1 MQIPKKITT
10 AWFSENGYMPDLVK
24 KCIASQ
30 KIEGYEHKVIT
41 LEDLPKDNKYIN
53 ECLANPH
60 GNKKWVKLTDYVRML
75 TLLEGGWFCDADLEF
90 TSKDKRSQELRS
102 DLKLEDNPEYKL
114 QDTLSQFENEQF
126 VIGEE
131 GCETIANGIVLGVAI
146 IGSVPDHPLVKAW
159 IHEVETRF
167 SGLDDKCYESS
178 MDIINSIG
186 PAYQNKVTILPKDYF
201 YPYDH
206 QKDELK
212 ITDNTVA
219 IHWFNRSWLGPSIP
233 TTETVDI
240 IIPHLGANREQ
251 GLRDLMDSIGK
262 LNYPMDLVSI
272 RIMDGEDSVPVK
284 VKEGVELS
292 NSKYIV
298 FAANDMTFDKECI
311 RNAIEYSKEF
321 NKSLVSF
328 NEGFLLPDE
337 GNICTHFL
345 VKRGFLPLLENGE
358 IFSTDFN
365 HVGCDNYL
373 WAQASKLGEA
383 AWCENARITH
393 NHFSKTNNYDSTYEK
408 GWKNAEQDRITLKEK
423 LAKLAST

>member
-1 MQIPKKITT
+1 MLIPRTITT
-10 AWFSENGYMPDLVK
+10 AWFSENGHMPDLVK
-24 KCIASQ
+24 NCIESQ
-30 KIEGYEHKVIT
+30 RIEGYEHKVIT
-41 LEDLPKDNKYIN
+41 LKDLPTDNKYIN
-53 ECLANPH
+53 ECLVNPH

-75 TLLEGGWFCDADLEF
+75 TLLEGGWFLDADVSMVHGQNFDMFL
-90 TSKDKRSQELRS
+90 
-102 DLKLEDNPEYKL
+102 
-114 QDTLSQFENEQF
+114 NEQF

-131 GCETIANGIVLGVAI
+131 GCETIANGIVLGVAM

-159 IHEVETRF
+159 INEVETRF

-186 PAYQNKVTILPKDYF
+186 PAYQDKMTILPKDYF
-201 YPYDH
+201 YPYNH

-219 IHWFNRSWLGPSIP
+219 IHWFNRSWLGDSIP

-262 LNYPMDLVSI
+262 LNYPQDLISFHI
-272 RIMDGEDSVPVK
+272 LDGDDSVPVK
-284 VKEGVELS
+284 VARGVELGVG
-292 NSKYIV
+292 KYIV

-311 RNAIEYSKEF
+311 RNAIECSKEY

-345 VKRGFLPLLENGE
+345 IKRGFLPLLENGE

-373 WAQASKLGEA
+373 WAQASKLGESI
-383 AWCENARITH
+383 WCENARITH
-393 NHFSKTNNYDSTYEK
+393 NHFSKTNNFDDTYAK
-408 GWKNAEQDRITLKEK
+408 GWSKVEQDRITLKEK